1 MLFKSQKHEKLK
13 SNKTSITKN
22 PKMKTPKIEY
32 LREKKNEN
40 CNFIQQENLMISK
53 KKIKPKR
60 LIIEIVD

>member
-40 CNFIQQENLMISK
+40 CNFIQQKNLMISK
-53 KKIKPKR
+53 K
-60 LIIEIVD
+60 